1 MIILNFL
8 MYIIYDDILNGFQKL
23 SFELV
28 MVGVNVL
35 WKFTSYLMIFI
46 TNNSYK
52 VFLSRL

>member
-1 MIILNFL
+1 

-35 WKFTSYLMIFI
+35 LKFTSYLMIFI

-52 VFLSRL
+52 VFYLAFNF

>member
-1 MIILNFL
+1 

-35 WKFTSYLMIFI
+35 SNGARIP
-46 TNNSYK
+46 
-52 VFLSRL
+52 

>member
-1 MIILNFL
+1 MFLLNFL

-35 WKFTSYLMIFI
+35 S
-46 TNNSYK
+46 NGA
-52 VFLSRL
+52 